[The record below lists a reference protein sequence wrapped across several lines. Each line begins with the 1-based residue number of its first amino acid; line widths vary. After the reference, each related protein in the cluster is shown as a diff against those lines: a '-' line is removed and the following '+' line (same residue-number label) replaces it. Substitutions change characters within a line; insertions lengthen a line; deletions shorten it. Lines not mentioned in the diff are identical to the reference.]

1 MIDHRPLAR
10 NSLVAALS
18 QCAQDGVRAR
28 ARRFLLGLSADE
40 LQFIAEFLGACIL
53 AASEDVQSPGE
64 PVQFR
69 EFAAAGGGKQRMD
82 REDKMIVLREFLH
95 HSGCHLPVAHYPA
108 AY

>member
-18 QCAQDGVRAR
+18 QCAQDSVRAR

-40 LQFIAEFLGACIL
+40 LQFIAEFLGTCIL
-53 AASEDVQSPGE
+53 AAAEDTPCAGESVQL
-64 PVQFR
+64 R
-69 EFAAAGGGKQRMD
+69 EFTATGGGKQRMD

-95 HSGCHLPVAHYPA
+95 HSGCHLPAPHPA
-108 AY
+108 PY